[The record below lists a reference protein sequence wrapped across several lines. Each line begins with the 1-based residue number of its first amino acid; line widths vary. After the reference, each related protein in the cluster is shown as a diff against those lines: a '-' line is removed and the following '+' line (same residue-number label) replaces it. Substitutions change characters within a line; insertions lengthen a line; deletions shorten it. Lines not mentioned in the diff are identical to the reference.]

1 VAEAAEREL
10 WQRVVSGLL
19 LAALVVADAVAG
31 GWSFSTLVAVVAVL
45 MAVEWGR
52 LAARRHGRRELVP
65 HLAVPTAAA
74 AVVGIL
80 LGKLVAGWVALA
92 ALAAIALLA
101 GLVAHLRGWPKGWF
115 AAGILY
121 IGVAPTMLVWLR
133 NATEDGLVFV
143 LFLFAAVWA
152 ADTFAFFAGRAV
164 GGPKLAPRWSPN
176 KTWAG
181 FLGGVAG
188 AAVVG
193 VVMAQVFALPFLAGA
208 AALGA
213 VLGAVAQLGD
223 LFESWIKRR
232 AGAKHSGR
240 LIPGH
245 GGVLDRLDGLIFAT
259 PVFALFAVLHP

>member
-1 VAEAAEREL
+1 MAEPVDREL
-10 WQRVVSGLL
+10 WQRIGSGLA
-19 LAALVVADAVAG
+19 LAAIVIADAVAG
-31 GWSFSTLVAVVAVL
+31 GWSFSTLVAVVAAL

-52 LAARRHGRRELVP
+52 LAARRHGRNDLVVYV
-65 HLAVPTAAA
+65 AVPTTLA
-74 AVVGIL
+74 AVAGIL
-80 LGKLVAGWVALA
+80 LGKLVAGWVGLAAVAGMAILLA
-92 ALAAIALLA
+92 ALAR
-101 GLVAHLRGWPKGWF
+101 LRGWPAGWF
-115 AAGILY
+115 GFGVLY
-121 IGVAPTMLVWLR
+121 VGVAPTMLVWLR
-133 NATEDGLVFV
+133 NATADGLVFV

-152 ADTFAFFAGRAV
+152 ADTAAFFAGRAV

-181 FLGGVAG
+181 FIGGVLG

-193 VVMAQVFALPFLAGA
+193 VVMAEIFALPFVAGSAVLGA
-208 AALGA
+208 A
-213 VLGAVAQLGD
+213 LGAVAQLGD

>member
-1 VAEAAEREL
+1 ML
-10 WQRVVSGLL
+10 SGLA
-19 LAALVVADAVAG
+19 LAAIVVADAVAG
-31 GWSFSTLVAVVAVL
+31 GWSFSALVAVVAVL

-52 LAARRHGRRELVP
+52 LAARRHGRPELAAYV
-65 HLAVPTAAA
+65 AVPTALA

-80 LGKLVAGWVALA
+80 AGKLVAGWAGLAAVGAAALLLA
-92 ALAAIALLA
+92 ALANR
-101 GLVAHLRGWPKGWF
+101 RGWPMGWF
-115 AAGILY
+115 GFGVLY
-121 IGVAPTMLVWLR
+121 VGVAPTMLVWLR
-133 NATEDGLVFV
+133 NASDDGLVFV

-152 ADTFAFFAGRAV
+152 ADTAAFFAGRAI

-181 FLGGVAG
+181 FVGGI
-188 AAVVG
+188 AAAALVG
-193 VVMAQVFALPFLAGA
+193 VVMAQVFALPFVAGA
-208 AALGA
+208 ALLGA
-213 VLGAVAQLGD
+213 GLGAVAQLGD

>member
-1 VAEAAEREL
+1 MAERPEREL
-10 WQRVVSGLL
+10 WQRILSGLA
-19 LAALVVADAVAG
+19 LAAIVVADAVAG
-31 GWSFSTLVAVVAVL
+31 GWSFSTLVAVVAAL
-45 MAVEWGR
+45 MALEWGR
-52 LAARRHGRRELVP
+52 LAARRHGRRELVAYV
-65 HLAVPTAAA
+65 AVPTTLAAIA
-74 AVVGIL
+74 GIL
-80 LGKLVAGWVALA
+80 LGKLVAGWVGLA
-92 ALAAIALLA
+92 AVAAIAVVLGALA
-101 GLVAHLRGWPKGWF
+101 RLRGWPAGWF
-115 AAGILY
+115 GFGVLY
-121 IGVAPTMLVWLR
+121 VGVAPTMLVWLR
-133 NATEDGLVFV
+133 NASDDGLVFV

-152 ADTFAFFAGRAV
+152 ADTAAFFAGRAL

-181 FLGGVAG
+181 FVGGILG

-193 VVMAQVFALPFLAGA
+193 VVMAQVFALPFVAGSA
-208 AALGA
+208 LLGAALG
-213 VLGAVAQLGD
+213 VVAQLGD